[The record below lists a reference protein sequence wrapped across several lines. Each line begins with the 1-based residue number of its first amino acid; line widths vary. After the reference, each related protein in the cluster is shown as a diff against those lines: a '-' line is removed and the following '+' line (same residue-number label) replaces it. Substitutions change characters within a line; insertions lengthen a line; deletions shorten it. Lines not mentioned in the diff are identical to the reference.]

1 MIRRPPRS
9 PLFPY
14 TTLFRSPVH
23 QLSGGNA
30 QRVVLARWLAT
41 APRLLILDSPTVGVD
56 IGNRQG
62 IFEIVHGLA
71 AQGMAV
77 IVILDEV
84 AEVHAHCDRVLHMR
98 GGRMAGEFVPGV
110 HSESQIE
117 EAVHA

>member
-1 MIRRPPRS
+1 MPS
-9 PLFPY
+9 
-14 TTLFRSPVH
+14 
-23 QLSGGNA
+23 A
-30 QRVVLARWLAT
+30 WCWRWLAT

-77 IVILDEV
+77 IVISDEV

-110 HSESQIE
+110 HSESRIE